1 MSKEAIYAGSF
12 DPITYGHIDI
22 IKRALNIFDTVYV
35 SVIENVDKTS
45 LFTME
50 ERMDIIRH
58 SIDSDGVIVEGFQ
71 GLLVDFA
78 RKKNVFT
85 LIRGLRA
92 VSDFEYEFQMSLTNR
107 HQDERIDTVFLMTDQ
122 RYSYLSSS
130 IVKQLAKLG
139 GDINDFVPDY
149 VKNKLKEKFHG

>member
-45 LFTME
+45 LFTMQ

>member
-45 LFTME
+45 LFSME